1 MKATILLSV
10 YGLIA
15 TASSLSPPRQRRDL
29 HRRDAPSSEGAGT
42 IAHFDQ
48 LIDHSNPSLGTFKQ
62 EYWYSTL
69 YYDGPGSPI
78 VFEAPGESTIG
89 PDDIDLSN
97 NTLTGLIAQ
106 NVRGASINLQHRYWG
121 EAIPVPGNFTAET
134 LQYLTLN
141 QSIEDMIYFARN
153 VKLDFDPEGK
163 SNYDVAPWLLTG
175 CSYPGALSAWTNAL
189 APGTFW
195 GYHSSSAPVQIK
207 ASLWEYYDIIQRA
220 IPQNCTADMSRVIA
234 HADGIIANGTE
245 SDKNALKTS
254 LSLPTNWTDTQ
265 VVSAL
270 SFAVTA
276 WQSSQLYKN
285 SSVNHLCD
293 SLENQWEGSNV
304 PKPGAEGVGLELAT
318 KGLSKFWAE
327 QFAKGLDVADPDD
340 TATDG
345 WNWYLCNEP

>member
-1 MKATILLSV
+1 MKSTALFSV

-15 TASSLSPPRQRRDL
+15 AVSAISPPRQRRDVQP
-29 HRRDAPSSEGAGT
+29 RDPGSPGEGT
-42 IAHFDQ
+42 IAYFDQ
-48 LIDHSNPSLGTFKQ
+48 LIDHSNPGLGTFKQ
-62 EYWYSTL
+62 EYWYSTM

-97 NTLTGLIAQ
+97 NTMTGLIAQ

-121 EAIPVPGNFTAET
+121 EAIPIPGNFTAKT
-134 LQYLTLN
+134 LQYLNLN
-141 QSIEDMIYFARN
+141 QSIEDMVYFARN

-163 SNYDVAPWLLTG
+163 SKYDVAPWLLTG

-189 APGTFW
+189 SPDTFW
-195 GYHSSSAPVQIK
+195 AYHSSSAPVQIK
-207 ASLWEYYDIIQRA
+207 ASLWEYYEIIEKA
-220 IPQNCTADMSRVIA
+220 IPRNCSADMSRVIA
-234 HADGIIANGTE
+234 HADEIIANGTE
-245 SDKNALKTS
+245 SDKITLKKS
-254 LSLPTNWTDTQ
+254 LSLPTNWTDTE

-276 WQSSQLYKN
+276 WQGNQFYKN
-285 SSVNHLCD
+285 SSITPLCD
-293 SLENQWEGSNV
+293 SVENQWKGSGV
-304 PKPGAEGVGLELAT
+304 PKPGPEGVGLELAT
-318 KGLSKFWAE
+318 KGLARFWAK
-327 QFAKGLDVADPDD
+327 QFAKGNDVADPDD